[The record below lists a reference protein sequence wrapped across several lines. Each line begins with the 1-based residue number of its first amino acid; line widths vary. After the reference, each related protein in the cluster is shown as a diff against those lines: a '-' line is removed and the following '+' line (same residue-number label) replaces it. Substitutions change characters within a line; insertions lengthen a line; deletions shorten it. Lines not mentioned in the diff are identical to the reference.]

1 MYFKTLAKQDCTGCT
16 ACVNVCPRQCI
27 LMRVDEE
34 GFYYPIIDKEKCIEC
49 GLCEKVCPV
58 ESSQSSNDS
67 MPKVYAAYL
76 RNTGERMKS
85 TSGGIFYAIAKW
97 VVEQHGI
104 VYGAAFDENFKLKH
118 IGVDRMEDLSQLR
131 GSKYL
136 QSYVGNVFSE
146 IKQHLKAGRWVYFVG
161 VGCQVAGLKAFLRKN
176 YDTLITSDLV
186 CHGVPS
192 QLMFDWHLGYLR
204 QKEKGQIVSYSFR
217 DYEGWGGCEKYDFIS
232 LNGKRIT
239 RKIYGY
245 FLSPYLYSFM
255 WAFTHRYSCYGCKFA
270 RIPRQGDVTLADFWG
285 VKKFFP
291 KINADKGVSLVLVNN
306 CQGNRIWNQ
315 VNSELE
321 YQESSVEN
329 AAVENANLTHAS
341 STIPQIRR
349 HCYELIAQRGYKSVA
364 ENEFRISNY
373 AKIQILMKLKHS
385 KAGILLRKI
394 KNII

>member
-34 GFYYPIIDKEKCIEC
+34 GFYYPIIDKEMCIEC

-204 QKEKGQIVSYSFR
+204 QKEKGR
-217 DYEGWGGCEKYDFIS
+217 
-232 LNGKRIT
+232 
-239 RKIYGY
+239 
-245 FLSPYLYSFM
+245 LY
-255 WAFTHRYSCYGCKFA
+255 
-270 RIPRQGDVTLADFWG
+270 
-285 VKKFFP
+285 
-291 KINADKGVSLVLVNN
+291 
-306 CQGNRIWNQ
+306 
-315 VNSELE
+315 
-321 YQESSVEN
+321 
-329 AAVENANLTHAS
+329 LTHFG
-341 STIPQIRR
+341 I
-349 HCYELIAQRGYKSVA
+349 
-364 ENEFRISNY
+364 
-373 AKIQILMKLKHS
+373 M
-385 KAGILLRKI
+385 KAGEDVKSMISSR
-394 KNII
+394 